1 MQGDTAPPDPELE
14 AQLRRIVQRDLAA
27 EILRIE
33 ALAQQLGTRRF
44 YRVALAT
51 ASPASLI
58 ARVDRPEHPGN
69 RPAGVAAEPPFEPI
83 RALLE
88 RCGCPVPG
96 RYGGDSEAGIEL
108 LEDLGDLSL
117 QAAVAGASEAERRTL
132 YDEACELVP
141 LLQRVADPGDI
152 EAFRRRLDDE
162 LFAYKADL
170 FARWALTAGGRA
182 SNAAER
188 EIVVAAFGIVA
199 AQCALAP
206 RRLAHRDYQSTN
218 LHCVPGRGLV
228 MIDFQGAFLAPPE
241 YDLVCLLRDSYV
253 ALPEAEVARHREHI
267 RPLLPDAPDADEF
280 DRRFDLLTLTRK
292 GKDVARFLQA
302 ATERGDSRFLPY
314 VPNTLDTLRGASAR
328 AALRDPRLADFSEL
342 CRELGERA
350 CAP

>member
-1 MQGDTAPPDPELE
+1 VKGDTAFPEPELE
-14 AQLRRIVQRDLAA
+14 ARLRRIVQRDVGAD
-27 EILRIE
+27 ILRFE
-33 ALAQQLGTRRF
+33 MLAEQLGTRRF
-44 YRVALAT
+44 YRLALAE

-58 ARVDRPEHPGN
+58 ARIDRPEDPDN

-96 RYGGDSEAGIEL
+96 RYGGDSGAGIEL

-117 QAAVAGASEAERRTL
+117 QAAVARASADERRRL
-132 YDEACELVP
+132 YDEACGLVP
-141 LLQRVADPGDI
+141 ILQGVSDPGDV

-170 FARWALTAGGRA
+170 FARWALRAGGRPE
-182 SNAAER
+182 SSAER
-188 EIVVAAFGIVA
+188 EVVVAAFGIVA
-199 AQCALAP
+199 AECALAP
-206 RRLAHRDYQSTN
+206 RRLAHRDFQSAN

-253 ALPEAEVARHREHI
+253 ALPAPEIARHLERI
-267 RPLLPDAPDADEF
+267 RPLLPDAPDADGFE
-280 DRRFDLLTLTRK
+280 RRFDLLTLTRK

-302 ATERGDSRFLPY
+302 AAERGDARYLAY
-314 VPNTLDTLRGASAR
+314 VPNTLEMLQAAAAR
-328 AALRDPRLADFSEL
+328 AALRDPRLAAFSEL
-342 CRELGERA
+342 CRDLGESS